1 MMKNKVLF
9 LITALG
15 YGGAETQTI
24 LLANGLSAK
33 GYQVMVIS
41 IMNTSDLQ
49 DKLNASVRFETLN
62 NRKYM
67 DFAAFRKLQKLYSE
81 FKPDNFFM
89 IDLYPLFYGYLLLRG
104 EKPAQ
109 VRTLAIIHNTIP
121 KGKKE
126 ELQNHYYKHMLNML
140 DQTVFV
146 SYNQREYWLVR
157 YKLIRNKTL
166 VIQNGVDVKW
176 YHSYI
181 GKMKRESIV
190 KPLGWLDNPIVFVMN
205 SCLRPEKKHEDMLEA
220 LARLRADGFNVTLL
234 LVGDGVQRPFL
245 EERIKQLD
253 LEKHV
258 YITGYVKDVRPFIH
272 AADISVLTSVS
283 VETLSMAAIESMAMS
298 KPLVLSDIGG
308 ASELVETGCNGF
320 LFPPGDTQALYDTLK
335 KMISECN
342 LQKMGDF
349 SYRRA
354 RLYFDREKMLDR
366 YVSTLRNLLEET
378 G

>member
-1 MMKNKVLF
+1 MIKNKVLF

-24 LLANGLSAK
+24 LLANGLVAK
-33 GYQVMVIS
+33 GYKVMVIS
-41 IMNTSDLQ
+41 MLDVTDQ
-49 DKLNASVRFETLN
+49 KDKLDASVRFETLN
-62 NRKYM
+62 NKKYM
-67 DFAAFRKLQKLYSE
+67 DFLAYRKLQKLYAE

-89 IDLYPLFYGYLLLRG
+89 IDLYPLFYGYLLMRG
-104 EKPAQ
+104 GKAE
-109 VRTLAIIHNTIP
+109 VRTLAVIHNTIP
-121 KGKKE
+121 RGKKE
-126 ELQNHYYKHMLNML
+126 EMQNHYYKHMLNML
-140 DQTVFV
+140 DQIIFV
-146 SYNQREYWLVR
+146 SYNQREYWLAR
-157 YKLIRNKTL
+157 YRLIKAKTL

-176 YHSYI
+176 FHSYI

-190 KPLGWLDNPIVFVMN
+190 KPLGWLDNPIVLLMN
-205 SCLRPEKKHEDMLEA
+205 SCLRPEKKHEDMLEV
-220 LARLRADGFNVTLL
+220 LARLRSAGYNTTLL

-245 EERIKQLD
+245 EEMIKQLE

-258 YITGYVKDVRPFIH
+258 YITGYVKDVRPFIQ

-308 ASELVETGCNGF
+308 ASELVETGVNGF
-320 LFPPGDTQALYDTLK
+320 LYPPGDTQALYNALK
-335 KMISECN
+335 KMITECD
-342 LQKMGDF
+342 LHKMGEF

-354 RLYFDREKMLDR
+354 HLYFDREKMLDR
-366 YVSTLRNLLEET
+366 YVNILRNLLEET

>member
-1 MMKNKVLF
+1 MIKNKVLF

-24 LLANGLSAK
+24 LLANGLAAK
-33 GYQVMVIS
+33 GYHVMVIS
-41 IMNTSDLQ
+41 ITNITDLQ
-49 DKLNASVRFETLN
+49 DKLDAAVRFETLN

-67 DFAAFRKLQKLYSE
+67 DFAAFRKFQKLYSE

-104 EKPAQ
+104 EKSQ
-109 VRTLAIIHNTIP
+109 VRTLAVIHNTIP

-140 DQTVFV
+140 DQIIFV
-146 SYNQREYWLVR
+146 SYNQREYWLAR
-157 YKLIRNKTL
+157 YKLNRVKTL

-176 YHSYI
+176 FHSYI
-181 GKMKRESIV
+181 GKMKRESIL
-190 KPLGWLDNPIVFVMN
+190 KPLGWLDDPVVFVMN

-220 LARLRADGFNVTLL
+220 LAQLRADGFNATLL
-234 LVGDGVQRPFL
+234 MVGDGVQRRFL

-253 LEKHV
+253 LEKYV

-283 VETLSMAAIESMAMS
+283 VETLSMAAIESMAMG

-308 ASELVETGCNGF
+308 ASELVENGSNGF
-320 LFPPGDTQALYDTLK
+320 LYPPGNTQALYDTLK
-335 KMISECN
+335 KIITECN
-342 LQKMGDF
+342 LQKMGEI

-354 RLYFDREKMLDR
+354 RLYFGREKMLDR
-366 YVSTLRNLLEET
+366 YVNILRNLLEET

>member
-1 MMKNKVLF
+1 MIKNKVLF

-24 LLANGLSAK
+24 LLANGLAAK
-33 GYQVMVIS
+33 GYHVMVIS
-41 IMNTSDLQ
+41 ITNITDLQ
-49 DKLNASVRFETLN
+49 DKLDAAVRFETLN

-67 DFAAFRKLQKLYSE
+67 DFAAFRKFQKLYSE

-104 EKPAQ
+104 EKSQ
-109 VRTLAIIHNTIP
+109 VRTLAVIHNTIP

-140 DQTVFV
+140 DQIIFV
-146 SYNQREYWLVR
+146 SYNQREYWLAR
-157 YKLIRNKTL
+157 YKLNRVKTL

-176 YHSYI
+176 FHSYI
-181 GKMKRESIV
+181 GKMKRESIL
-190 KPLGWLDNPIVFVMN
+190 KPLGWLDDPVVFVMN

-220 LARLRADGFNVTLL
+220 LAQLRADGFNATLL
-234 LVGDGVQRPFL
+234 MVGDGVQRRFL

-253 LEKHV
+253 LEKYV

-283 VETLSMAAIESMAMS
+283 VETLSMAAIESMAMG

-308 ASELVETGCNGF
+308 ASELVENGSNGF
-320 LFPPGDTQALYDTLK
+320 LYPPGNTQALYDTLK
-335 KMISECN
+335 KIITECN
-342 LQKMGDF
+342 LQKMGEI

-366 YVSTLRNLLEET
+366 YVNILRNLLEET

>member
-24 LLANGLSAK
+24 LLANGLAAK
-33 GYQVMVIS
+33 GYNVMIIS
-41 IMNTSDLQ
+41 ILDTTDLK
-49 DKLNASVRFETLN
+49 DKLDASVRFETLD

-67 DFAAFRKLQKLYSE
+67 DFAAFRKLQKLYAE
-81 FKPDNFFM
+81 FRPDNFFM

-104 EKPAQ
+104 EKTP
-109 VRTLAIIHNTIP
+109 VRTLAVIHNTIP

-140 DQTVFV
+140 DQIIFV
-146 SYNQREYWLVR
+146 SYNQREYWLAR
-157 YKLIRNKTL
+157 YRLIKSKTL

-220 LARLRADGFNVTLL
+220 LVRLRSDGFNTTLL
-234 LVGDGVQRPFL
+234 LVGDGVQRLFL
-245 EERIKQLD
+245 EEKIKQLG
-253 LEKHV
+253 LEKYV
-258 YITGYVKDVRPFIH
+258 YLTGYVKDVRPFIQ

-308 ASELVETGCNGF
+308 ASELVEEGCNGF
-320 LFPPGDTQALYDTLK
+320 LYPPGDTQALYSTLK
-335 KMISECN
+335 KIISECN
-342 LQKMGDF
+342 LQKMGEF

-354 RLYFDREKMLDR
+354 YLYFDRDKMLDR
-366 YVSTLRNLLEET
+366 YVSILRNLLEET

>member
-1 MMKNKVLF
+1 MIKNKVL
-9 LITALG
+9 LMITALG

-24 LLANGLSAK
+24 LLANGLVAR
-33 GYQVMVIS
+33 GYNVMIIS
-41 IMNTSDLQ
+41 MLDNMEQ
-49 DKLNASVRFETLN
+49 RDKLNASVRLETLN

-67 DFAAFRKLQKLYSE
+67 DFLAFRKLQKLYTE

-89 IDLYPLFYGYLLLRG
+89 IDLYPLFYGYLLMRG
-104 EKPAQ
+104 EKSH
-109 VRTLAIIHNTIP
+109 VRTLAVIHNTIP

-140 DQTVFV
+140 DQIIFV
-146 SYNQREYWLVR
+146 SYNQREYWLGR
-157 YKLIRNKTL
+157 YRLNKSKTL
-166 VIQNGVDVKW
+166 VIQNGVDVNW
-176 YHSYI
+176 FHSYI

-190 KPLGWLDNPIVFVMN
+190 KPLGWLDNPIVLLMN
-205 SCLRPEKKHEDMLEA
+205 SCLRPEKKHEDMLEV
-220 LARLRADGFNVTLL
+220 LARLRSEGYNTTLL

-245 EERIKQLD
+245 EELIKQLS

-258 YITGYVKDVRPFIH
+258 YITGYIKDVRPFIQ

-308 ASELVETGCNGF
+308 ASELVESGANGF
-320 LFPPGDTQALYDTLK
+320 LYPPGDIQALYTNLK

-342 LQKMGDF
+342 LQKMGQF

-354 RLYFDREKMLDR
+354 LLYFDREKMLDQ
-366 YVSTLRNLLEET
+366 YVNILRNFLEET